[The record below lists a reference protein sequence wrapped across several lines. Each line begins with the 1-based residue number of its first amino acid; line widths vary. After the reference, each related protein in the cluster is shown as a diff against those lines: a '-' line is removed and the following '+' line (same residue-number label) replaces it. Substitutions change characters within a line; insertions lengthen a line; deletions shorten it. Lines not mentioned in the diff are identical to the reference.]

1 MRIDKYLKVAR
12 ILKRRTTAKELALN
26 QRVLINDKVAKASSE
41 IKINDIVEISFGNR
55 VLKFKVLSLAQQVKK
70 ADAEMLYE
78 VIEVRQES
86 KESDEKTSQENQK
99 KAE

>member
-12 ILKRRTTAKELALN
+12 ILKRRTAAKELALN
-26 QRVLINDKVAKASSE
+26 QRVLINDKVAKASI
-41 IKINDIVEISFGNR
+41 IKTFEQACNDIVEISFGNR

-86 KESDEKTSQENQK
+86 KESDEKTS
-99 KAE
+99 

>member
-12 ILKRRTTAKELALN
+12 ILKRRTAAKELALN

-55 VLKFKVLSLAQQVKK
+55 VLKLKVLSLAQQVKK

-86 KESDEKTSQENQK
+86 KE
-99 KAE
+99 